1 MTHFGAL
8 AAASSCRSPLLAVY
22 HSVPVSSVLEKHW
35 FDPWAHN
42 LQQPVSAPSPTGSYI
57 KIRYLSYNFMDA
69 SKFVSF

>member
-22 HSVPVSSVLEKHW
+22 HSVPVSSVIEKHW

-42 LQQPVSAPSPTGSYI
+42 LQQPVPASSPTGS
-57 KIRYLSYNFMDA
+57 
-69 SKFVSF
+69 